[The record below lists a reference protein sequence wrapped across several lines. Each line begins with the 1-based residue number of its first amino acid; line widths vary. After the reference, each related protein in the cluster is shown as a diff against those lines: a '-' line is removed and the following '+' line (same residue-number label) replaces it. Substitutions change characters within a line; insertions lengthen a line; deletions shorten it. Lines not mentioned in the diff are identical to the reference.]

1 MQYHLFRFWFILAI
15 HIFWLH
21 SHLFAQEN
29 YHTNIYTIKDGLS
42 SELCRSMYRDKTG
55 FLWISTDKGLNR
67 FDGNS
72 FYTFRHRSD
81 DKHSIAN
88 NSCNGMLEDSKGRF
102 WVNTDDGLSLFNPK
116 TQTFKNYSP
125 DTSVMLIQGISY
137 TEMMEDQNGRIWIG
151 GYYDVLIFDPKT
163 EKFGKSGW
171 FDYAKNKGIIR
182 IEQRNSIT
190 QSIKRKSETELW
202 LMTVYGLFSVHT
214 PTNTYTYYPNP
225 NLDDY
230 FAFAIHYIDSS
241 GKLWIGTYDQ
251 CYYTFD
257 PKLGTWSHFTWP
269 ERVKGSA
276 DAVLDIKAFDEK
288 TLLFTR
294 LDNLYLYDIQSGV
307 FTLFDRKENLDTHF
321 SVGISQTL
329 VSGDEIFIIK
339 AGNQPFVH
347 LSKKTKKTK
356 KTKIPLPKNYINN
369 HSYITTNGVIL
380 TSDWDKNAIL
390 ACDSVSCIELMDEN
404 KSRKLGNLQLHF
416 QSKTGEHFFSTSL
429 HVYKWSITENTV
441 QRVSQKYIEIDDPKT
456 EFRNFVEDIRGNIY
470 VRERSKGIF
479 ILKYGKK
486 DLEYFDCGIQGGNF
500 SAIHYDKASDRLW
513 LASEKNGLFIIDP
526 LTCSFKNYSLANLA
540 QTNKGI
546 IYDISGDGHGNIFLL
561 ISNRGMI
568 RINSHDMIPKIYT
581 TSDGLISDAVKYGH
595 INNDIFWFT
604 SESGL
609 MAFDYR
615 NDRFYSFENDPD
627 SKLFTYRI
635 FSDDKGSITQNLY
648 PEHLISFDHNALIN
662 YQSKAKIY
670 LKEVKLSGNI
680 IPNDSIF
687 KVDYH
692 QNNFVFLFG
701 NIGSIGL
708 SNKEFQYSIN
718 GESWQA
724 LENSTVSLYNLS
736 PGTYQIK
743 VVSKFDTKN
752 IFLLKVIVIPPWWK
766 TIWFYST
773 IIVLTLITGY
783 AAYKKR
789 ITSIKKEESE
799 KNSLKQRITEIEMT
813 ALRAQMNPHFI
824 FNCLNSINR
833 FILVHDTEV
842 ASEYLTKFSR
852 LIRMI
857 LDGSREDFITLDKE
871 IDALR
876 LYIEMESMR
885 FQDSFEWRIDIDSNV
900 QIENILIPPVLLQ
913 PYVENAIWHGLM
925 QAPSDNVKKLMINI
939 TQLDNIINIAIE
951 DNGIGRQKAFQLKSK
966 NGNKR
971 KSHGI
976 ALTEERLKLMQKIQ
990 NITAKVNIEDL
1001 FDLQNNPSGT
1011 KVNISISFYKNS
1023 V

>member
-1 MQYHLFRFWFILAI
+1 MHYHLYRFWFIIAI

-21 SHLFAQEN
+21 PYVFAQDN
-29 YHTNIYTIKDGLS
+29 YLTSIYTIKDGLS

-72 FYTFRHRSD
+72 FYTFRHRPD

-102 WVNTDDGLSLFNPK
+102 WVNTDDGLSLFNHK
-116 TQTFKNYSP
+116 TQTFKNYYLDP
-125 DTSVMLIQGISY
+125 SVMSIQGISY
-137 TEMMEDQNGRIWIG
+137 TEMIEDPLGRIWIG
-151 GYYDVLIFDPKT
+151 GYYDVVIFDPKT
-163 EKFGKSGW
+163 EEFVKSGW
-171 FDYAKNKGIIR
+171 FDYVKNKGIIK
-182 IEQRNSIT
+182 IEQRNSIS

-225 NLDDY
+225 DLDDY

-257 PKLGTWSHFTWP
+257 PKVGKWSHFTWP

-276 DAVLDIKAFDEK
+276 DAVLDIKEFDEK

-294 LDNLYLYDIQSGV
+294 LDNLYLYDIQFGT

-339 AGNQPFVH
+339 GGNQPFVH
-347 LSKKTKKTK
+347 MSKKRTRIKKI
-356 KTKIPLPKNYINN
+356 KIPLPKDYFNN

-380 TSDWDKNAIL
+380 TSDWEKNVVL
-390 ACDSVSCIELMDEN
+390 ACDSVSCIALMDEN
-404 KSRKLGNLQLHF
+404 KSRKLGNLQLYF
-416 QSKTGEHFFSTSL
+416 QSKRVEHYFSTSL
-429 HVYKWSITENTV
+429 SVYKWNIQENTV
-441 QRVSQKYIEIDDPKT
+441 QRVSEKNIVIDDEKT
-456 EFRNFVEDIRGNIY
+456 EFRNFTEDIRGNIY
-470 VRERSKGIF
+470 IRERSKGIF
-479 ILKYGKK
+479 ILKNGKK
-486 DLEYFDCGIQGGNF
+486 DLEYFDCGIQGENF
-500 SAIHYDKASDRLW
+500 SALYYDKASDRLW
-513 LASEKNGLFIIDP
+513 LASEKLGLFVIDP
-526 LTCSFKNYSLANLA
+526 TTRTFKNYSTGNLA

-546 IYDISGDGHGNIFLL
+546 IFDISGDDRGHIFLL
-561 ISNRGMI
+561 IANRGLI
-568 RINSHDMIPKIYT
+568 RINSRDMIPKIYT
-581 TSDGLISDAVKYGH
+581 SSGGLISDAVRYGL
-595 INNDIFWFT
+595 IIKNIFWFT
-604 SESGL
+604 TESGL
-609 MAFDYR
+609 MAFDYQ
-615 NDRFYSFENDPD
+615 NERFYSFDNEPD

-635 FSDDKGSITQNLY
+635 FSDDKGSVTQNLY
-648 PEHLISFDHNALIN
+648 PEHLISFDQNALIH
-662 YQSKAKIY
+662 YQPKAKIY
-670 LKEVKLSGNI
+670 LKEVKLSGTI
-680 IPNDSIF
+680 IPIDSIF
-687 KVDYH
+687 KVAYH

-708 SNKEFQYSIN
+708 NHKEFQYSIN
-718 GESWQA
+718 GESWQP
-724 LENSTVSLYNLS
+724 LENSTISLYNLS

-743 VVSKFDTKN
+743 VASKFDTKN
-752 IFLLKVIVIPPWWK
+752 IFSLKVIVIPPWWK
-766 TIWFYST
+766 TTWFYST
-773 IIVLTLITGY
+773 ILILTLLIGF
-783 AAYKKR
+783 ASYKKR
-789 ITSIKKEESE
+789 IATIRKEESE

-833 FILVHDTEV
+833 FILVHDTEA

-885 FQDSFEWRIDIDSNV
+885 FQDSFEWRIDVDTNV
-900 QIENILIPPVLLQ
+900 QKENIMLPPLLLQ

-925 QAPSDNVKKLMINI
+925 QAPLGLAKKLTIRVLQNEI
-939 TQLDNIINIAIE
+939 GVVIE
-951 DNGIGRQKAFQLKSK
+951 IQDNGIGRNKAQEIKSK
-966 NGNKR
+966 DGNAH

-976 ALTEERLKLMQKIQ
+976 ALTNERLNLMEKMKRVKT
-990 NITAKVNIEDL
+990 NIVIEDIS
-1001 FDLQNNPSGT
+1001 DLDQKASGT
-1011 KVNISISFYKNS
+1011 KVTILISI
-1023 V
+1023 